1 MNLFLMNS
9 LVVLFIAG
17 CRSGAF
23 RHQEQGCCEFVLGL
37 LESQGILCD
46 PKTGRKL
53 LLGQKYSQI
62 NLLLKQAGGCEK
74 LKIKIC

>member
-1 MNLFLMNS
+1 MLTQKLISKTNYRVFHGIGN
-9 LVVLFIAG
+9 
-17 CRSGAF
+17 
-23 RHQEQGCCEFVLGL
+23 QEQGCCEFVLGL